1 MVITLMPGEVLSVE
15 FFESYEPRALV
26 IKYDVCSTIVEQ
38 GDVGQEFVVQKIS
51 VDTEWPDDEGRV
63 NNLYRSEEG

>member
-26 IKYDVCSTIVEQ
+26 IKYDVIQTIVEQ
-38 GDVGQEFVVQKIS
+38 GNLAQTFTVQKITC
-51 VDTEWPDDEGRV
+51 DTEWPDNSGRV
-63 NNLYRSEEG
+63 NNLYSSEEG